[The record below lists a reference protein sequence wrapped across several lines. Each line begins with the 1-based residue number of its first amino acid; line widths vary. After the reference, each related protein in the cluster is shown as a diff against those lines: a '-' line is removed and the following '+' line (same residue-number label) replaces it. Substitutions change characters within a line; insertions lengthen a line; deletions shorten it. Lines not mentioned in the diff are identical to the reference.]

1 MSDQFSE
8 STSTSWFSRLADS
21 IKGVLVGLVLF
32 LLAIPALWWNEGR
45 AVQTFKSLTEGAGAV
60 ISVPADKVDP
70 ANEGKLV
77 HMSGK
82 ATTTATV
89 SDPTFG
95 VSATALHLER
105 KAEMYQWT
113 ESTKTEKKKKL
124 GGGEETIT
132 TYTYAKEWKESP
144 VKSSSFKEPKGHTNP
159 AAMPVSSEGWR
170 ASPVTLGAFTLN
182 PSQVDSVGGEEKLAV
197 SESML
202 KKSEAAPAAKD
213 EAKPAEEAKVEEE
226 AKPAAP
232 APEPKAKKLS
242 KKEKQKL
249 GKKAMAKQ
257 EKQQAKPG
265 AKPAPSFAAAAVNN
279 AELPTANTT
288 PKVVDGGLYLGRSP
302 QAPEVGDVRV
312 SFSKVPPSDVSIIAQ
327 QVGQTFQAYKTEAGD
342 SLQLMQ
348 AGTQNAAAMFKT
360 AQENNATMTWILRLV
375 FFVMMAIGVYS
386 IFKPLAV
393 VADVVPFFGSMLAMG
408 LGVVAVA
415 IAAPVTLL
423 TIALAWIY
431 YRPVMGVLLL
441 VVSIGVFVGIK
452 VMAGKR
458 KAAQPVP
465 A

>member
-8 STSTSWFSRLADS
+8 SSSTSWFSRLAES

-32 LLAIPALWWNEGR
+32 VLAIPLLWWNEGR

-60 ISVPADKVDP
+60 VSVQADKVDA

-89 SDPTFG
+89 TDPLFG
-95 VSATALHLER
+95 VSANALRLER
-105 KAEMYQWT
+105 KAEMYQWK

-132 TYTYAKEWKESP
+132 TYTYSKEWDDSLI
-144 VKSSSFKEPKGHTNP
+144 KSSEFKEPKGHTNP

-182 PSQVDSVGGEEKLAV
+182 TSQVDEVGGEEKLAV
-197 SESML
+197 NESML
-202 KKSEAAPAAKD
+202 KKSDAAEGAKE
-213 EAKPAEEAKVEEE
+213 EAKPAEEAKPEEE
-226 AKPAAP
+226 TKPAEP
-232 APEPKAKKLS
+232 APKSKKLS

-257 EKQQAKPG
+257 EKQAKKG
-265 AKPAPSFAAAAVNN
+265 SKPAPSFATAAVNN
-279 AELPTANTT
+279 PAPPSANTP

-302 QAPEVGDVRV
+302 QTPEVGDVRV
-312 SFSKVPPSDVSIIAQ
+312 SFTKVPPADISIIAQ
-327 QVGQTFQAYKTEAGD
+327 QVGQTFQPYKTEAGD
-342 SLQLMQ
+342 ALQLMQ

-360 AQENNATMTWILRLV
+360 AQENNATLTWILRLV

-393 VADVVPFFGSMLAMG
+393 VADVVPFFGSMIAMG
-408 LGVVAVA
+408 LGVVAIA

-423 TIALAWIY
+423 TIAFAWIY

-441 VVSIGVFVGIK
+441 LVSIGVFVGIK
-452 VMAGKR
+452 VLAGKR
-458 KAAQPVP
+458 KVTEAVP